1 MVFLRSHSQATRIQA
16 SWLPAARRGGAV
28 APGLLGALPSPRRR
42 LRGCAQPCLALAFW
56 VWGRVLACWPWGWD
70 GWLHSSLRSGPD
82 SSLVGLA
89 LATGPLDGTHGLW
102 LFFLI
107 PLGCVCDCDSGLC
120 CGAPAEGSWLVLRG
134 RWPVRHRG
142 ATAGGAQA
150 AATPTR
156 HPCTGAGRQEHEDLV
171 PLAPQ
176 SHSGQPRGARV
187 L

>member
-1 MVFLRSHSQATRIQA
+1 M
-16 SWLPAARRGGAV
+16 

-120 CGAPAEGSWLVLRG
+120 CGAPAEGSWLVLREVACQAQG
-134 RWPVRHRG
+134 SNGWRSTSSSHSDTSPVHRG
-142 ATAGGAQA
+142 W
-150 AATPTR
+150 P
-156 HPCTGAGRQEHEDLV
+156 TGA
-171 PLAPQ
+171 
-176 SHSGQPRGARV
+176 
-187 L
+187 